1 MKTIRTFVGIAAC
14 LAIGSVAF
22 AHGDEDHAA
31 KPGSKA
37 TAHEHLHDGAAIG
50 EPGDSARVDRTVQVS
65 MSDAMRFLPSSIP
78 VRQGE
83 TIHFVIH
90 NEGQLRH
97 EMVLGTEHELKEH
110 YELMKKFPEMEHADA
125 EAVTVAP
132 GKTGEIIWRFTKAG
146 TVNFACLESGHYD
159 AGMKGLVKVSAV
171 KGTARKQESS
181 SSNKP

>member
-14 LAIGSVAF
+14 LAIGSAAF
-22 AHGDEDHAA
+22 AHGDGDHAA
-31 KPGSKA
+31 KPGGNA
-37 TAHEHLHDGAAIG
+37 TAHEHQHDGGSIG
-50 EPGDSARVDRTVQVS
+50 EPGNAARVDRTVQVG
-65 MSDAMRFLPSSIP
+65 MSDAMRFSPSSIS

-159 AGMKGLVKVSAV
+159 AGMKGMVKVSAV
-171 KGTARKQESS
+171 KGAGRKQASR
-181 SSNKP
+181 SNDEQ